1 MRRRTGLGFLAG
13 GTLVY
18 VAGSYIAA
26 RSLSRRL
33 ISADGLAPNTTSR
46 EALLAALRASGA
58 FVADYRHAGS
68 PRVPALL
75 AAIFAS
81 PGEPVGRATILFL
94 HGKGGSASEWKPDA
108 LRALALGYN
117 VLLPDLRGHRPS
129 EGTFVTYGLLEK
141 QDLNLA
147 LEAVRERFGADLTRL
162 GVHAC
167 SAGCLTALEFS
178 ANKESVR
185 ALWLESP
192 YADPAEMAR
201 HYLSVG
207 TGLPRALLALA
218 SRWAIRGAVDRVRR
232 ELHLGDPRAGLTR
245 IDPVAA
251 LARVS
256 ARICV
261 VHGEKDLLV
270 PPRFGQRLCEALPAG
285 STIWNVD
292 GAGHCHHDD
301 EAERVVQ
308 KEYDERWGR
317 FFQTNLPAR

>member
-13 GTLVY
+13 GALVY
-18 VAGSYIAA
+18 VAGSYIAG

-33 ISADGLAPNTTSR
+33 ISAEGLAATTTNR

-68 PRVPALL
+68 PRAPASL

-81 PGEPVGRATILFL
+81 PGEPAGRATILFL
-94 HGKGGSASEWKPDA
+94 HGKGGSASEWQPDA

-147 LEAVRERFGADLTRL
+147 LEAARERFGADFTRL

-178 ANKESVR
+178 ADKESVR

-207 TGLPRALLALA
+207 TGLPRALLALT
-218 SRWAIRGAVDRVRR
+218 SRWAIRGAVDRVRV
-232 ELHLGDPRAGLTR
+232 T
-245 IDPVAA
+245 
-251 LARVS
+251 ARV
-256 ARICV
+256 CV

-270 PPRFGQRLCEALPAG
+270 PPRFGHRLRQALPAG

-301 EAERVVQ
+301 EAGKVVQ
-308 KEYDERWGR
+308 KEYDERWNR
-317 FFQTNLPAR
+317 FFQANLPAG